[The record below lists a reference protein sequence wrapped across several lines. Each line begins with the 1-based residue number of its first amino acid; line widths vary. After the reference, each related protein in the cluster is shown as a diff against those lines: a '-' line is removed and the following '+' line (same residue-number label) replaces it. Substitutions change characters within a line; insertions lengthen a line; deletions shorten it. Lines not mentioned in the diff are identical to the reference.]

1 MRPILDEARQRWGRA
16 MVLRGDPRVDV
27 RARELALESERLLA
41 GAERTLE
48 QARMRARLGHD
59 PLAGPRGR
67 CDPLGKEPA

>member
-41 GAERTLE
+41 GAERELE
-48 QARMRARLGHD
+48 QARMRARLS
-59 PLAGPRGR
+59 GPRGR